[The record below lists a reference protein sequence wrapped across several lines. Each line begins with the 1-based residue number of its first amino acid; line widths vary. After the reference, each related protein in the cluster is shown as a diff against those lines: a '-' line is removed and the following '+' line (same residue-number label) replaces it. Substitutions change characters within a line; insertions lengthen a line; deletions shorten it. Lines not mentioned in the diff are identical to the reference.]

1 MVRPGLLA
9 ASTRSSCG
17 FRDPDAANG
26 MIVGSS
32 PSQAA
37 SQPIPI
43 PISDR
48 SQRSASA
55 PNIPLLPLSPT
66 RLSAAQIRADMVDSQ
81 GRSGLD
87 WECDLHPFRISHQE
101 QQIMTAR
108 WWWAGRHA
116 TTTAGPPFVPY
127 SHLSCRVINVR
138 ESGCAFQLHLL
149 CR

>member
-1 MVRPGLLA
+1 MSSFWSRCMRKGCVDSQVSPPSHPIRAHQTRTRQDVDIVLNAVADGIMLLLILLDFHQVRTWLQA

-17 FRDPDAANG
+17 FCDPDAANG
-26 MIVGSS
+26 IIVGSS

-66 RLSAAQIRADMVDSQ
+66 RLSAAQIRADMVDSR
-81 GRSGLD
+81 GRSG
-87 WECDLHPFRISHQE
+87 
-101 QQIMTAR
+101 
-108 WWWAGRHA
+108 AGL
-116 TTTAGPPFVPY
+116 GM
-127 SHLSCRVINVR
+127 
-138 ESGCAFQLHLL
+138 
-149 CR
+149 